1 MKNLFSRI
9 QTEENGSVLI
19 LSLLIL
25 MVLTLL
31 GISASNTSVFEYK
44 IASND
49 KYRDMAFYNADGGIY
64 ATAKLIGE
72 VITGSADPDHPG
84 VVSYP
89 IDGGFTVAGDF
100 YKEAMGYKV
109 PDDPSLRD
117 LRINLA
123 DPDGEV
129 DEGSVDIDI
138 VSRSAQQM
146 AGGGAE
152 FGSGSGGA
160 GVGSVGGIGIK
171 YEIDAYGNGPNNSR
185 VVVGTRYV
193 KILGASGGL

>member
-9 QTEENGSVLI
+9 KTEENGSVLI

-49 KYRDMAFYNADGGIY
+49 KYRDMSFYNADGGIY

-72 VITGSADPDHPG
+72 AITDGADPNYPG
-84 VVSYP
+84 VVTYL
-89 IDGGFTVAGDF
+89 GD
-100 YKEAMGYKV
+100 
-109 PDDPSLRD
+109 PDDFSGELMGFKTPDSPSALD
-117 LRINLA
+117 LSIDLG
-123 DPDGEV
+123 DGDGLI

-138 VSRSAQQM
+138 VSRNAQQI

-193 KILGASGGL
+193 KILGAAGGL

>member
-1 MKNLFSRI
+1 MKKSFARI
-9 QTEENGSVLI
+9 KKEETGSVLI

-109 PDDPSLRD
+109 PDDPSLSD

-123 DPDGEV
+123 Q
-129 DEGSVDIDI
+129 GSVDIDI
-138 VSRSAQQM
+138 VSRSAQQI

-171 YEIDAYGNGPNNSR
+171 YEIDAYGNGPANSR

>member
-1 MKNLFSRI
+1 MKKSFARI
-9 QTEENGSVLI
+9 KKEETGSVLI

-72 VITGSADPDHPG
+72 AITDGADPNYPG
-84 VVSYP
+84 VVSYYPPPPLPYPASFNELVMTNKGPDP
-89 IDGGFTVAGDF
+89 IVDA
-100 YKEAMGYKV
+100 K
-109 PDDPSLRD
+109 LD
-117 LRINLA
+117 LNIVLSQ
-123 DPDGEV
+123 
-129 DEGSVDIDI
+129 GSVDIDI
-138 VSRSAQQM
+138 VSRNAQQI

>member
-9 QTEENGSVLI
+9 KTDENGSVLI

-49 KYRDMAFYNADGGIY
+49 KYRDMSFYNADGGIY

-72 VITGSADPDHPG
+72 AITTGVDPDYPG
-84 VVSYP
+84 VVTYYTP
-89 IDGGFTVAGDF
+89 FNALVMTNKG
-100 YKEAMGYKV
+100 
-109 PDDPSLRD
+109 PDATASRD
-117 LRINLA
+117 LNIDLA
-123 DPDGEV
+123 
-129 DEGSVDIDI
+129 EGSVDIDI
-138 VSRSAQQM
+138 VSRRAQQM

-160 GVGSVGGIGIK
+160 GVGSVGGVGLR

-193 KILGASGGL
+193 NILGASGGL

>member
-1 MKNLFSRI
+1 MKKSFARI
-9 QTEENGSVLI
+9 KTEETGSVLI

-31 GISASNTSVFEYK
+31 GITALNTSDFEYR

-49 KYRDMAFYNADGGIY
+49 KYRDMSFYNADSGVY
-64 ATAKLIGE
+64 AAAKLIGE
-72 VITGSADPDHPG
+72 VITGSSDPDHPG

-89 IDGGFTVAGDF
+89 TNDGSTAAGDF
-100 YKEAMGYKV
+100 YKESMGYKE
-109 PDDPSLRD
+109 PDNPSLSD

-123 DPDGEV
+123 Q
-129 DEGSVDIDI
+129 GSVDVDI
-138 VSRSAQQM
+138 VSRRAQQI

-160 GVGSVGGIGIK
+160 GVGSVGGIGVK
-171 YEIDAYGNGPNNSR
+171 YEVDAYGNGPAKSR

-193 KILGASGGL
+193 KILGAAGGL

>member
-9 QTEENGSVLI
+9 KTEETGSVLI

-49 KYRDMAFYNADGGIY
+49 KYRDMSFYNADGGIY

-72 VITGSADPDHPG
+72 AITDSTDPVHDAVIYPTDDGS
-84 VVSYP
+84 
-89 IDGGFTVAGDF
+89 TVAGDF
-100 YKEAMGYKV
+100 YNEVMGYKA
-109 PDDPSLRD
+109 PEDPPLHD

-123 DPDGEV
+123 DLDGEV

-138 VSRSAQQM
+138 VSRKAQQM

-160 GVGSVGGIGIK
+160 GVGSVGGVGIR
-171 YEIDAYGNGPNNSR
+171 YELDAYGNGPNNSR

-193 KILGASGGL
+193 KILGAAGGL